1 MMAASSSDSWRGNA
15 GTKRVSQPFEC
26 VASTK
31 RVSQPFECVARVKV
45 NVGSFNLGLHQLQ
58 IESTRFPTSTLPNFR
73 RIIAKGFEEGDLH
86 LLNLC
91 EVGGHKQGLP
101 AGCINAASVVDGAL
115 NKDEYGTHA
124 VQAYMSIWHNTG
136 HPGGTLLTKREMNVI
151 SLESL
156 SSVIDPQLV
165 VTTYAVT
172 THGLQAEGIL
182 IVGQLHIRIPTGK
195 SVAITTKMH
204 ILPAAAKRCSN
215 HCIRNKALCISP
227 SKFTSVSPSY
237 SLANVA

>member
-1 MMAASSSDSWRGNA
+1 MYVPSYSRFERPFKPSKIVQVFHNA

-101 AGCINAASVVDGAL
+101 ACCIEANSVLDGAL
-115 NKDEYGTHA
+115 TKNESGTHA
-124 VQAYMSIWHNTG
+124 VQAYMSIWHETRG
-136 HPGGTLLTKREMNVI
+136 
-151 SLESL
+151 
-156 SSVIDPQLV
+156 
-165 VTTYAVT
+165 
-172 THGLQAEGIL
+172 
-182 IVGQLHIRIPTGK
+182 
-195 SVAITTKMH
+195 
-204 ILPAAAKRCSN
+204 
-215 HCIRNKALCISP
+215 
-227 SKFTSVSPSY
+227 
-237 SLANVA
+237 

>member
-1 MMAASSSDSWRGNA
+1 MTSSVLCAMTTSMGLSTGTLLCSSVRGVTMTTAKPAFRKHSKKGWMLPEFNLCFHARSHAFNTQSGAEGDKMYVPSYSRFERPFKPSKIVQVFHNA

-91 EVGGHKQGLP
+91 EVGG
-101 AGCINAASVVDGAL
+101 
-115 NKDEYGTHA
+115 
-124 VQAYMSIWHNTG
+124 QAQT
-136 HPGGTLLTKREMNVI
+136 
-151 SLESL
+151 
-156 SSVIDPQLV
+156 
-165 VTTYAVT
+165 A
-172 THGLQAEGIL
+172 
-182 IVGQLHIRIPTGK
+182 QLH
-195 SVAITTKMH
+195 
-204 ILPAAAKRCSN
+204 N
-215 HCIRNKALCISP
+215 LCTNP
-227 SKFTSVSPSY
+227 WT
-237 SLANVA
+237 

>member
-1 MMAASSSDSWRGNA
+1 MYVPSYSRFERPFKPSKIVQVFHNA

-101 AGCINAASVVDGAL
+101 ACCIEADSVVDGAL
-115 NKDEYGTHA
+115 TKDEYGTHA
-124 VQAYMSIWHNTG
+124 EQAYMSIWHNTG
-136 HPGGTLLTKREMNVI
+136 DSHPSGTSLTKQDVRVK
-151 SLESL
+151 SLES
-156 SSVIDPQLV
+156 SSVAQFALRPSC
-165 VTTYAVT
+165 
-172 THGLQAEGIL
+172 
-182 IVGQLHIRIPTGK
+182 GK
-195 SVAITTKMH
+195 LFGWTFDSS
-204 ILPAAAKRCSN
+204 LPCP
-215 HCIRNKALCISP
+215 IE
-227 SKFTSVSPSY
+227 
-237 SLANVA
+237 

>member
-1 MMAASSSDSWRGNA
+1 MSKGDKMYVPSYSRFERPFKPSKIVQVFHNA

-101 AGCINAASVVDGAL
+101 ACCILMPISVDAKL
-115 NKDEYGTHA
+115 
-124 VQAYMSIWHNTG
+124 
-136 HPGGTLLTKREMNVI
+136 EMNGRMCFFVPI
-151 SLESL
+151 KLW
-156 SSVIDPQLV
+156 
-165 VTTYAVT
+165 
-172 THGLQAEGIL
+172 
-182 IVGQLHIRIPTGK
+182 R
-195 SVAITTKMH
+195 
-204 ILPAAAKRCSN
+204 
-215 HCIRNKALCISP
+215 
-227 SKFTSVSPSY
+227 
-237 SLANVA
+237 